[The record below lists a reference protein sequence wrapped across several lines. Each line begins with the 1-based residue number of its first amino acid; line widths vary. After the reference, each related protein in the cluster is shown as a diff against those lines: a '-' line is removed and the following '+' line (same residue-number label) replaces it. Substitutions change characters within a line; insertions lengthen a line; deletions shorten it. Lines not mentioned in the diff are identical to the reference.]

1 MNMSKSVLLALPLL
15 LITFCHRD
23 SGRPTAPGI
32 VDADIVTLKAQ
43 AAGTVDRFPVGEGE
57 IVGPG
62 ALIAEINGDKVANSL
77 AGLVIAERD
86 LALQDE
92 RTRARIA
99 PQRANAAYLERQ
111 VARFTRLQQN
121 QAAPGETLEKLKVQ
135 LLDAQTQLADL
146 NRVLAALAIQ
156 RDQVANRRQALE
168 IARRDLAV
176 ISPVSGVLLEKYVN
190 PGESVLPGTLI
201 AEVLDTASLTID
213 VYLEEREIG
222 SLRLGGPA
230 RIEIDGPEKRTV
242 TGTIALFGRK
252 AEFSPKYI
260 LSEKERQNILYQ
272 VKVRVGP
279 DAGPLKVGMPVTV
292 VFL

>member
-1 MNMSKSVLLALPLL
+1 MNTSKYVLLALPLL
-15 LITFCHRD
+15 LISFCHRTP
-23 SGRPTAPGI
+23 SRPAAPGI

-43 AAGTVDRFPVGEGE
+43 AAGTVERVPVREGE
-57 IVGPG
+57 AVEAG
-62 ALIAEINGDKVANSL
+62 ALIAEINGDKVANAL
-77 AGLVIAERD
+77 AGLVLAERD

-99 PQRANAAYLERQ
+99 PQRAGAAYLDRQ

-135 LLDAQTQLADL
+135 LLDARTQLADL
-146 NRVLAALAIQ
+146 DRALAALAIQ
-156 RDQVANRRQALE
+156 RDKVANQRQALE
-168 IARRDLAV
+168 IAHRDLKV
-176 ISPVSGVLLEKYVN
+176 VSPVAGVVLEKYVN

-213 VYLEEREIG
+213 VYLEEREIA
-222 SLRLGGPA
+222 SLRIGGPA
-230 RIEIDGPEKRTV
+230 RVEVDGAEKRTV

-260 LSEKERQNILYQ
+260 LSEKERQNLLYQ
-272 VKVRVGP
+272 VKVRVGK

-292 VFL
+292 VFP